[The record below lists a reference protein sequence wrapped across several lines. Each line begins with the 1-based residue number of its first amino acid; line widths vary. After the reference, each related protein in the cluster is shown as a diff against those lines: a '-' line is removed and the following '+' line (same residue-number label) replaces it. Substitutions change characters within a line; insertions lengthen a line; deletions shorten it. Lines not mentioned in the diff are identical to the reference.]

1 MSLVNSDKLKV
12 SNNTSPLEYDVSPE
26 SNTNKCI
33 LRLLSDVDMKFI
45 SKVILTPEK
54 QEKNSKHLVLTIYYV
69 LGNGGKSIIS
79 KVEASS
85 IEVPYD
91 TMDKMDCSA
100 KTENMYGLT
109 DKVTNQIM
117 NTKRMCITFYLDK
130 FKGNK
135 WNQVKYLDDIIMSY
149 LTQMIPSTTILSI
162 KYVTRNN

>member
-1 MSLVNSDKLKV
+1 MSLVNSNELEV
-12 SNNTSPLEYDVSPE
+12 SNNTSPLKYEVRTE
-26 SNTNKCI
+26 SNKCF
-33 LRLLSDVDMKFI
+33 LRLLNDVDAKFI
-45 SKVILTPEK
+45 SKVILAPTN

-69 LGNGGKSIIS
+69 LGDGGKSIIS
-79 KVEASS
+79 KVEAS

-100 KTENMYGLT
+100 KTKNMYGLT

-130 FKGNK
+130 FNGNK

>member
-1 MSLVNSDKLKV
+1 M
-12 SNNTSPLEYDVSPE
+12 DV
-26 SNTNKCI
+26 
-33 LRLLSDVDMKFI
+33 KFI
-45 SKVILTPEK
+45 SKVILD
-54 QEKNSKHLVLTIYYV
+54 KNYKRLVLTIYYV
-69 LGNGGKSIIS
+69 LGEGGKSIIS
-79 KVEASS
+79 NVEAS

-100 KTENMYGLT
+100 KTKNMYDLT

-130 FKGNK
+130 FKKDNKWNQVKNLDNK

>member
-1 MSLVNSDKLKV
+1 MFDERCFDNVDASIDDEIKDIGFSSLTSSNYSNGLTSD
-12 SNNTSPLEYDVSPE
+12 
-26 SNTNKCI
+26 
-33 LRLLSDVDMKFI
+33 
-45 SKVILTPEK
+45 SKVHYFG
-54 QEKNSKHLVLTIYYV
+54 NYV
-69 LGNGGKSIIS
+69 NKDL
-79 KVEASS
+79 
-85 IEVPYD
+85 IEVTYD

-100 KTENMYGLT
+100 KTKNMYGLT

>member
-1 MSLVNSDKLKV
+1 MSG
-12 SNNTSPLEYDVSPE
+12 TSE
-26 SNTNKCI
+26 
-33 LRLLSDVDMKFI
+33 
-45 SKVILTPEK
+45 
-54 QEKNSKHLVLTIYYV
+54 
-69 LGNGGKSIIS
+69 
-79 KVEASS
+79 
-85 IEVPYD
+85 EVTYD

-100 KTENMYGLT
+100 KTKNMYDLT